1 MKRKHYVLGLI
12 FNSDKSQILLIN
24 KKRPDWQL
32 GMWNCI
38 GGKIDETDATPL
50 DAMNREC
57 LEETGMNLSGDDLPQ
72 SHCFG
77 GTVIS
82 KGFEHCITLVCPGG
96 TLYVYTNIVLLH
108 DIPFEQ
114 IEDEELNVSLVDS
127 LPRKLMHNLRWII
140 PFCLSSVQMPIMVHQ
155 DDLGIEIKMT

>member
-38 GGKIDETDATPL
+38 GGKIDETDDTPL
-50 DAMNREC
+50 NAMNREC
-57 LEETGMNLSGDDLPQ
+57 IEETGMNLSGDVRM
-72 SHCFG
+72 SN
-77 GTVIS
+77 
-82 KGFEHCITLVCPGG
+82 GFIHCITLVCPGG
-96 TLYVYTNIVLLH
+96 TLYVYANRLFGSV
-108 DIPFEQ
+108 IPFKQ
-114 IEDEELNVSLVDS
+114 IEDEKLQVFPVDS
-127 LPRKLMHNLRWII
+127 LPEKLMNNLQWII

-155 DDLGIEIKMT
+155 NDLGVER

>member
-38 GGKIDETDATPL
+38 GGEIEETDDTPL
-50 DAMNREC
+50 AAMDREC
-57 LEETGMNLSGDDLPQ
+57 LEETGMEIDR
-72 SHCFG
+72 
-77 GTVIS
+77 
-82 KGFEHCITLVCPGG
+82 FEHCITLVCPGG
-96 TLYVYTNIVLLH
+96 TLYVFSAPLSMDY
-108 DIPFEQ
+108 DIPFKQ
-114 IEDEELNVSLVDS
+114 IEDEELRVFPVDC
-127 LPRKLMHNLRWII
+127 LPKKLMHNLRWVI

-155 DDLGIEIKMT
+155 DDLGVERRDF